1 MEVCEDDGWK
11 CVRMMGG
18 GMEDDG
24 WKFVRMMGGSV

>member
-18 GMEDDG
+18 MC
-24 WKFVRMMGGSV
+24 VRMMGGMCEDDGSV